1 MKTKIAIV
9 GTGGVGG
16 FIGGLLARFY
26 ENSDEVSVYFISRG
40 KALESI
46 RENGIE
52 IEIEADCGHF
62 FARPAAVTDD
72 STQIGTMD
80 YVLFCT
86 KAYDVK
92 GGITQ
97 IMPCIGPDTVIIPFL
112 NGVDSVETI
121 RGMSPCNQVWYG
133 CVYVVAYILTP
144 GHIKESTNGYRYYF
158 GYPDADKEKVRILAE
173 IFSRAGI
180 CAHASK
186 NIEIRVWDK
195 FAFISTVATVTS
207 YTDKTYGEILSEPEY
222 RSLLMNLLAEFKAV
236 AAAENKPLSEDIAH
250 AVVAQMEK
258 IPPQTTT
265 SMQRDFRAER
275 NTELESLTGYI
286 VRKARENGLTVP
298 TYEVMYKAL
307 SEKNISTK

>member
-16 FIGGLLARFY
+16 LIGGLLARFY

-46 RENGIE
+46 RKNG

-62 FARPAAVTDD
+62 FARPAAATDD

-121 RGMSPCNQVWYG
+121 RGMLPDNQVWYG

-158 GYPDADKEKVRILAE
+158 GHPDADKEKVRILAE
-173 IFSRAGI
+173 IFSRADI
-180 CAHASK
+180 CARASE

-222 RSLLMNLLAEFKAV
+222 RSMLMNLLAEFKAV
-236 AAAENKPLSEDIAH
+236 AAAENKPLSEDITH

-265 SMQRDFRAER
+265 SMQRDFRAGR

-286 VRKARENGLTVP
+286 VRKAKENVLTVP
-298 TYEVMYKAL
+298 TYEVMYKTL
-307 SEKNISTK
+307 SEKNTSTK